1 MCRRSIVPLLLVM
14 AIVAA
19 PPRAQPAV
27 AAEPRLADG
36 DAEAGAFFDGGQI
49 PHIEIRLAEGAAEQL
64 RDDPRSYV
72 SCTLTIDADTV
83 LEDVAVKLKGSA
95 GSFQGLD
102 EKPGFTINVDRFR
115 PGARYHGLDKFHLNN
130 AAQDPTLLSEWLGA
144 YLFSTAGIPA
154 ARVTHARVLL
164 DDRDLGLY
172 VFKEAIDRDF
182 LQRHFDDA
190 EGNLYDGGTAV
201 DLDELVE
208 RDEGKRGV
216 PGADL
221 TRLVAA
227 CRAEDPAERQA
238 GIESCLDIPDFLSFM
253 ALELMAGHWDGYTTA
268 HNNYRV
274 YVDPASGGR
283 IRFLPHGMDQ
293 IFGDPGAPI
302 LEMPP
307 TIVAAAV
314 MGVPEW
320 RGAFRDRVRELL
332 PLFDAEAAILP
343 QLDSVAERLRPVVGG
358 TGPEALEAWEGA
370 LADLR
375 ERIVARDAGL
385 REQAEAPEP
394 EPVQFDGA
402 RRAGLAGWAPRIDS
416 GEAHLEEAV
425 GDDGRRVLRIAV
437 TGAPPVV
444 ASWRV
449 TVPLPPGRYR
459 FEGLAFAEGIE
470 ATTDETG
477 TGAGLRI
484 SGGQRSEAADR
495 QGDWTPLGY
504 EFVLETAATVEL
516 VAELRATAGSV
527 SFNADSLALLRLS
540 AP

>member
-1 MCRRSIVPLLLVM
+1 MNARVLLPVFLFIVSLGVPG
-14 AIVAA
+14 
-19 PPRAQPAV
+19 RCPAS
-27 AAEPRLADG
+27 EDG
-36 DAEAGAFFDGGQI
+36 AEAFFEGGQI
-49 PHIEIRLAEGAAEQL
+49 PIIEIRLAEGAANQL

-72 SCTLTIDADTV
+72 PCTLTIDADTV

-102 EKPGFTINVDRFR
+102 EKPGFTINMDRFS
-115 PGARYHGLDKFHLNN
+115 PGARFHGLDKFHLNN

-154 ARVTHARVLL
+154 ARITHARVLL

-182 LQRHFDDA
+182 LERHFDDA

-221 TRLVAA
+221 KRLVAA

-238 GIESCLDIPDFLSFM
+238 GIETCLDVPDFLRFM

-274 YVDPASGGR
+274 YVDPAGSGR

-293 IFGDPGAPI
+293 LLGDPNAPI
-302 LEMPP
+302 LETPP

-320 RGAFRDRVRELL
+320 RSAFRDRIRELL
-332 PLFDAEAAILP
+332 PLFDAEKAILP
-343 QLDSVAERLRPVVGG
+343 QLDSVAERLRPVVGATG
-358 TGPEALEAWEGA
+358 TEALEAWEGA

-375 ERIVARDAGL
+375 ARIVARDACL

-394 EPVQFDGA
+394 EPIQFDGA
-402 RRAGLAGWAPRIDS
+402 RRSGLAGWAPRIDR
-416 GEAHLEEAV
+416 GEAHLEETT

-437 TGAPPVV
+437 TGVPPVI

-477 TGAGLRI
+477 TGAGVRI
-484 SGGQRSEAADR
+484 SGGQRSAAADR
-495 QGDWTPLGY
+495 QGEWTPLWY

>member
-1 MCRRSIVPLLLVM
+1 MNARVLLPVFLIIVSLSGPGRC
-14 AIVAA
+14 
-19 PPRAQPAV
+19 P
-27 AAEPRLADG
+27 AAEG
-36 DAEAGAFFDGGQI
+36 NAEAGAFFDGGRI
-49 PHIEIRLAEGAAEQL
+49 PHIEIRLAEGAADQL
-64 RDDPRSYV
+64 RDNPRNYV
-72 SCTLTIDADTV
+72 PCTLTIDADTV

-102 EKPGFTINVDRFR
+102 EKPGFTINMDRFH
-115 PGARYHGLDKFHLNN
+115 PEARFQGLDKFHLNN

-144 YLFSTAGIPA
+144 YLFSSAGIPA

-164 DDRDLGLY
+164 DDRDLGVY

-182 LQRHFDDA
+182 LERHFDDA

-221 TRLVAA
+221 KLLVAA
-227 CRAEDPAERQA
+227 CRAEDPADRQA
-238 GIESCLDIPDFLSFM
+238 GIERCLEVSDFLTFM

-274 YVDPASGGR
+274 YVDPMSGGR
-283 IRFLPHGMDQ
+283 VRFLPHGMDQ
-293 IFGDPGAPI
+293 LFGDPGAPV
-302 LEMPP
+302 LEKPP

-320 RGAFRDRVRELL
+320 RGAFRDRMRELL
-332 PLFDAEAAILP
+332 PLFDAEGEILP
-343 QLDSVAERLRPVVGG
+343 RLDSVAGRLRPVVGAMSVE
-358 TGPEALEAWEGA
+358 TLEAWEGA
-370 LADLR
+370 VGELR
-375 ERIVARDAGL
+375 DRIVARDACL

-394 EPVQFDGA
+394 EPIHFDGA

-416 GEAHLEEAV
+416 GEANLEETT

-437 TGAPPVV
+437 TGAPPVI

-459 FEGLAFAEGIE
+459 FEGLAFGEGIE

-484 SGGQRSEAADR
+484 SGGQRSAAADR
-495 QGDWTPLGY
+495 QGEWTPLGY

-527 SFNADSLALLRLS
+527 FFNADSLSLLRLS